1 MPQKG
6 LSGNLETMSLPDLLQ
21 WASRGQKSGTLVLQ
35 QGTVAKRIHFRTGL
49 IVGSSS
55 NDPRDYLGQVLLSEG
70 MISETQLRAAME
82 QQGRTGVMLGRIL
95 VQAGLVTEA
104 RVMAVLRHKAEETIY
119 SLFLWTE
126 ATFEFVEGELS
137 PSEQV
142 LISVAVEGI
151 LLEGVRRYD
160 TSRRIRELLPDNHLV
175 LARAGH
181 PLTPDIAG
189 KPFPR
194 RIYDLANGRRSIAE
208 IILESHA
215 SEFNVIQVLYV
226 LVQRQHLAIGAAR
239 PDTTPATPDVEEPT
253 AGALAGTIGAADAC
267 LKRGDAEEALILLD
281 GVLQSGVRTP
291 AIQALHQEAE
301 RYFVERAYR
310 FYLPPDRI
318 PVLKR
323 PLESLVNE
331 ALSPEEFFLVSRV
344 NGTWDLRS
352 IMSISP
358 LREVDA
364 LRALKRLRERG
375 VIDLIPA
382 QAPGRA
388 A

>member
-6 LSGNLETMSLPDLLQ
+6 LTGNLETMSLPDLLQ
-21 WASRGQKSGTLVLQ
+21 WASRGRKSGTLVLQ
-35 QGTVAKRIHFRTGL
+35 QGSVAKRIYLRHGL

-70 MISETQLRAAME
+70 MINETHLRTAME
-82 QQGRTGVMLGRIL
+82 QQGRSGVMLGRIL

-104 RVMAVLRHKAEETIY
+104 RVAAVLRLKAEETIY
-119 SLFLWTE
+119 SLFLWNDAE
-126 ATFEFVEGELS
+126 FEFVEGELS

-142 LISVAVEGI
+142 LISMAVEGI

-160 TSRRIRELLPDNHLV
+160 TARRIRDLLPHNRLV
-175 LARAGH
+175 LAHTDR

-194 RIYDLANGRRSIAE
+194 RLYDLIDGRRTIAE
-208 IILESHA
+208 VILEAHA
-215 SEFNVIQVLYV
+215 SEFNVIQVLFV
-226 LVQRQHLAIGAAR
+226 LVQRRHLAVLQERAEVPAAASEL
-239 PDTTPATPDVEEPT
+239 PATSADAP
-253 AGALAGTIGAADAC
+253 AGTLAAAQEH
-267 LKRGDAEEALILLD
+267 LKRGDPEEALNLLE
-281 GVLQSGVRTP
+281 GMRAAGVRTP
-291 AIQALHQEAE
+291 EVQALHHEAE

-310 FYLPPDRI
+310 YFLPPDKI

-323 PLESLVNE
+323 PIETLVNE

-344 NGTWDLRS
+344 NGAWDLRS

-375 VIDLIPA
+375 VIDLIAAAPA
-382 QAPGRA
+382 RSA
-388 A
+388 

>member
-6 LSGNLETMSLPDLLQ
+6 LTGNLETMSLPDLLQ

-35 QGTVAKRIHFRTGL
+35 HGSVAKKIYFRQGL

-70 MISETQLRAAME
+70 LINETHLRTAME
-82 QQGRTGVMLGRIL
+82 QQGRSGVMLGRIL

-104 RVMAVLRHKAEETIY
+104 RVAAVLRLKAEETIY
-119 SLFLWTE
+119 SLFLWNDAE
-126 ATFEFVEGELS
+126 FEFVEGELS

-142 LISVAVEGI
+142 LISMAVEGI

-160 TSRRIRELLPDNHLV
+160 TARRIRDLLPDNRLV
-175 LARAGH
+175 LAHSDR

-194 RIYDLANGRRSIAE
+194 RLYDLIDGRRTIAE
-208 IILESHA
+208 VILEAHA
-215 SEFNVIQVLYV
+215 SEFNVIQVLFV
-226 LVQRQHLAIGAAR
+226 LVQRRHLAVAEKRSAA
-239 PDTTPATPDVEEPT
+239 PSALPEVPAASAD
-253 AGALAGTIGAADAC
+253 ALAGTIAAAEEH
-267 LKRGDAEEALILLD
+267 LKRGDAEEALGLLD
-281 GVLQSGVRTP
+281 GVRAAGVRTP
-291 AIQALHQEAE
+291 AVQTLHHEAE

-310 FYLPPDRI
+310 FYLPPDKI

-323 PLESLVNE
+323 PLETLVNE
-331 ALSPEEFFLVSRV
+331 PLSPEEFFLVSRV

-375 VIDLIPA
+375 VIDLISAAAPA
-382 QAPGRA
+382 KSA
-388 A
+388 

>member
-6 LSGNLETMSLPDLLQ
+6 LTGNLETMSLPDLLQ

-35 QGTVAKRIHFRTGL
+35 HGSVAKRIYFRQGL

-70 MISETQLRAAME
+70 MINETHLRTAME
-82 QQGRTGVMLGRIL
+82 QQSRSGVMLGRIL

-104 RVMAVLRHKAEETIY
+104 RVAAVLRLKAEETIY
-119 SLFLWTE
+119 SLFLWNDAE
-126 ATFEFVEGELS
+126 FEFVEGELS

-142 LISVAVEGI
+142 LISMAVEGI

-160 TSRRIRELLPDNHLV
+160 TARRIRDLLPDNRLV
-175 LARAGH
+175 LIHTDR

-194 RIYDLANGRRSIAE
+194 RLYDLIDGRRTIAE
-208 IILESHA
+208 VILEAHA
-215 SEFNVIQVLYV
+215 SEFNVIQVLFV
-226 LVQRQHLAIGAAR
+226 LVQRRHLAVAAESVAA
-239 PDTTPATPDVEEPT
+239 PSPVPENPATSAD
-253 AGALAGTIGAADAC
+253 ALAGTIAAAEEH
-267 LKRGDAEEALILLD
+267 LRRGDAEEALSLLD
-281 GVLQSGVRTP
+281 SVRAAGVRTP
-291 AIQALHQEAE
+291 EVQSLHHEAE

-310 FYLPPDRI
+310 YYLPPDKI

-323 PLESLVNE
+323 PIETLVNE
-331 ALSPEEFFLVSRV
+331 PLSPEEFFLVSRV
-344 NGTWDLRS
+344 NGAWDLRS

-375 VIDLIPA
+375 VIDLI
-382 QAPGRA
+382 A
-388 A
+388 AAGSAKSA